1 MIDGFFMT
9 GQKKSE
15 GVFMSTQVSPSIVDQ
30 GTVALAVSS
39 VLPTITVCLMP
50 LAFVNTVEYI
60 PSSGKSE
67 GTISSLGCHSV
78 SSAFLAQK

>member
-39 VLPTITVCLMP
+39 VLPTITVC
-50 LAFVNTVEYI
+50 
-60 PSSGKSE
+60 
-67 GTISSLGCHSV
+67 SV
-78 SSAFLAQK
+78 SYTHLTLPTKLEV